1 MIIAIKDVIQRIRPF
16 FILYLVLLCGC
27 FVIKLIYSKDEIYFA
42 VNTRYSDFLDT
53 VEPYI
58 TDLGNGWTI
67 VILSAILAL
76 YNYRVAFLMI
86 TTFVVTSLSVQIAKF
101 FFAAPRPK
109 LYFKDQLSKL
119 HFVKGVEMLSHHSFP
134 SGHTLTA
141 FATGV
146 LVTYL
151 VKNKNWS
158 ILLLF
163 YGVMVGFSR
172 MYLSEHFF
180 EDVIGGSMMGV
191 FLAILWISWIDS
203 RKFIHSPGWNR
214 GLLSSKSGVGNPR
227 SEV

>member
-1 MIIAIKDVIQRIRPF
+1 MNISIKEVIQRTRLF
-16 FILYLVLLCGC
+16 FILYLILLCGC

-42 VNTRYSDFLDT
+42 VNARYNDLLDT
-53 VEPYI
+53 IEPYI

-86 TTFVVTSLSVQIAKF
+86 TTFLVTSLSVQIAKF
-101 FFAAPRPK
+101 FFDAPRPK
-109 LYFKDQLSKL
+109 LYFKDQLDKL
-119 HFVKGVEMLSHHSFP
+119 HFVKGVDILSNHSFP

-146 LVTYL
+146 LISYL
-151 VKNKNWS
+151 IKNKSWS
-158 ILLLF
+158 ILLIF

-180 EDVIGGSMMGV
+180 EDVIGGSVMGV
-191 FLAILWISWIDS
+191 FLTIFWISWIDS
-203 RKFIHSPGWNR
+203 KKFIHSPKWSR
-214 GLLSSKSGVGNPR
+214 GLIPR
-227 SEV
+227 SEVGDRKSEV